1 MTETRTL
8 VRNNDLALQ
17 QAKAANYTGLVVK
30 EFVTK
35 V

>member
-1 MTETRTL
+1 MTETHTL